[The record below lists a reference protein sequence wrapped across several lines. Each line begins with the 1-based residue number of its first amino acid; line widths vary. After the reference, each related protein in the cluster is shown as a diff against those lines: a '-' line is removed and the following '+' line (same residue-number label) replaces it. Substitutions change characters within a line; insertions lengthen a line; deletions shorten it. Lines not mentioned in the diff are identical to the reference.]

1 MPKRQ
6 REDARRLLIIMKN
19 TKPTVKT
26 GITKARNAKRRDKYY
41 TVTISEQVDLY

>member
-19 TKPTVKT
+19 IKPTVKT
-26 GITKARNAKRRDKYY
+26 GITKARNAKEGINTTQLPYQNK
-41 TVTISEQVDLY
+41 